1 MNVEGALPW
10 EYLENAQ
17 SYIFLLVF
25 FLSIHKLW
33 RHTIYLKLI
42 IVVSTCALNFYTP
55 QAPR

>member
-25 FLSIHKLW
+25 FLK
-33 RHTIYLKLI
+33 
-42 IVVSTCALNFYTP
+42 YT
-55 QAPR
+55 QT